1 MIIIGFIIESI
12 QTKYKTTSKAGINF
26 GPFAINKVAI
36 ASYDIQNERLTM
48 KATTIVFRNILLL
61 STFDVRKVYVGLI
74 FSK

>member
-26 GPFAINKVAI
+26 GPCAINKVVI
-36 ASYDIQNERLTM
+36 GSYDIQNERLTM